1 MYFPELLL
9 ARLSLFSFTVV
20 VFVGCGRSGVE
31 RISVSGTVTFRGQPV
46 PSGII
51 SFTPDVKKGNR
62 GPQGVAKITDGH
74 YTTDD
79 HGKGSVSGPQVIE
92 IRGYGGGGA
101 SGRADKLPF
110 SSGKPLFPTYYTE
123 ADVKPGGAALDFE
136 VPDAGANSQSRK

>member
-1 MYFPELLL
+1 MPLSELLL
-9 ARLSLFSFTVV
+9 ARLSLLSAIVV
-20 VFVGCGRSGVE
+20 LLAGCGRSGVE

-51 SFTPDVKKGNR
+51 SFTPDAKKGNR
-62 GPQGVAKITDGH
+62 GPQGVAKIADGH
-74 YTTDD
+74 YTTND

-92 IRGYGGGGA
+92 IRGYGGGGG

-123 ADVKPGGAALDFE
+123 ADVKPGGATLDFE
-136 VPDAGANSQSRK
+136 VPDAGTNSQSRK